1 MEIAKQHASKSL
13 GVSYVLRLL
22 DLARSTFYYCRKQ
35 GRYQKRGRPATV
47 ETLKEDRIEGIKI
60 KSIVPDTVVVGLI
73 KELLC
78 KEFVCYGYRKTH
90 KALRR
95 ESYIINHKKVYR
107 LMKEQGLLNKRVL
120 RGRKVNRVRDRVVE
134 ISGPNELWEMDIKY
148 IRIGGENRNAYFL
161 AIIDCFTREVIGD
174 HFGYSCRKEDV
185 VRLVGEALGMK
196 NLKEVPGRLR
206 IRSDNGSQFIAKRV
220 ESYLEE
226 LGIEHERTHP
236 RSPQE
241 NGHIESF
248 NSIVEMEVVRR
259 FEFDDF
265 REAFDTIKRFIRFYN
280 EERFVLLS
288 TLILCYTGVRGILK
302 N

>member
-161 AIIDCFTREVIGD
+161 AIIDCFTREV
-174 HFGYSCRKEDV
+174 
-185 VRLVGEALGMK
+185 
-196 NLKEVPGRLR
+196 
-206 IRSDNGSQFIAKRV
+206 
-220 ESYLEE
+220 
-226 LGIEHERTHP
+226 
-236 RSPQE
+236 
-241 NGHIESF
+241 
-248 NSIVEMEVVRR
+248 
-259 FEFDDF
+259 
-265 REAFDTIKRFIRFYN
+265 
-280 EERFVLLS
+280 
-288 TLILCYTGVRGILK
+288 
-302 N
+302 